1 MFLTRTTRRC
11 ATWLAM
17 LAMVMGALAPTVAQ
31 AVVASQGGAGW
42 VQVCS
47 ASGMVWLQADAIDG
61 DSALGDAS
69 ESMTDASRHCPW
81 CNLHGATGLPPSPT
95 LTPLLA
101 PVAAVPQVP
110 PSPVSFATFWPA
122 APPRAPPL
130 V

>member
-17 LAMVMGALAPTVAQ
+17 LAMVLGALAPTVAQ

-47 ASGMVWLQADAIDG
+47 ASGMVWLKADAIDG

-81 CNLHGATGLPPSPT
+81 CNLHGATGLPPAQT

-101 PVAAVPQVP
+101 PVAVVPQVP
-110 PSPVSFATFWPA
+110 PSPPSFATFWPA